1 MTDLFCPA
9 TLVVARH
16 AKAAFVE
23 DWFSDE
29 GGSLTPGGRAQA
41 HALADSL
48 EGRRVASIFTSDISR
63 AVQTAEIVAGHLG
76 ASVTTDDRL
85 GDALDLAT
93 LDAVLTDAGDPD
105 RAILFGHDP
114 DFSEFVAELCSA
126 SNVPMRKGALAK
138 IEVDRPLQTAGGT
151 LRWLIPPDALR
162 RKG

>member
-1 MTDLFCPA
+1 MLLH
-9 TLVVARH
+9 LVRH
-16 AKAAFVE
+16 ADAGDPAAWSGP
-23 DWFSDE
+23 DAARPLSDK
-29 GGSLTPGGRAQA
+29 GRGQA
-41 HALADSL
+41 ERLGVFLADHD
-48 EGRRVASIFTSDISR
+48 VKMDAFITSPKLR

-76 ASVTTDDRL
+76 AKVTTDDRL

-93 LDAVLTDAGDPD
+93 LDAVLTGAGDPD